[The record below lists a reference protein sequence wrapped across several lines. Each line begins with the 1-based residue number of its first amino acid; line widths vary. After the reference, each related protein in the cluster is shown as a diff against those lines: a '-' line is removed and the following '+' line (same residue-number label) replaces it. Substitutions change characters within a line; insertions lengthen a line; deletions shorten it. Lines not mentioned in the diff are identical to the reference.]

1 MGTLATMMVAA
12 IFLLLWLLLTN
23 GDPASL
29 LIGLPVV
36 AGALLLARRLAQAT
50 PRTLS
55 VSGTLGFIPYFLRES
70 LRGGWNVARATL
82 SPRMRLSP
90 AFIDYRISLAS
101 DGARVFFTNCVS
113 LLPGTLAARLD
124 GSRLRVHVL
133 DDSSDPLRDLEELET
148 RIGAIFS
155 ERPGKPETG
164 HD

>member
-1 MGTLATMMVAA
+1 MGSLATMVVAA

-23 GDPASL
+23 SDPASL
-29 LIGLPVV
+29 VIGLPAV
-36 AGALLLARRLAQAT
+36 AGALFLARRLAPET
-50 PRTLS
+50 TRTLS

-90 AFIDYRISLAS
+90 VFIDYRISLAS

-124 GSRLRVHVL
+124 GAHLRVHVL
-133 DDSSDPLRDLEELET
+133 DDRSDPLRELGELET
-148 RIGAIFS
+148 RIGAIFL
-155 ERPGKPETG
+155 ERPGKLETG